1 MHIRVAFFLIC
12 YKNMIT
18 TKRYENNG
26 DHNIIIIMITKDDVP
41 NGSGLSRDYFVF
53 AGVTV
58 CGIHT
63 TVHRGHPNQ
72 AG

>member
-41 NGSGLSRDYFVF
+41 NGSGLSRGYFVF
-53 AGVTV
+53 ARVTV